1 MNVFQSKY
9 GLITGSSYNEV
20 APLARKEHNT
30 IKKMTRRQPYVRSTY
45 FNKDKV
51 FINLFWEHLAQ
62 KHRGQRTARL
72 KYYSCAIDLIRHT
85 RITPDPIFSYTDMNV
100 ILHKFSGKT
109 IEGNAFYVQIKQN
122 KRTGRKDFVSVFP
135 KGHKQ

>member
-1 MNVFQSKY
+1 MNDFQSKY

-51 FINLFWEHLAQ
+51 FINLLVNSTNLEQHSC
-62 KHRGQRTARL
+62 KVIHRA
-72 KYYSCAIDLIRHT
+72 K
-85 RITPDPIFSYTDMNV
+85 
-100 ILHKFSGKT
+100 
-109 IEGNAFYVQIKQN
+109 
-122 KRTGRKDFVSVFP
+122 
-135 KGHKQ
+135 